1 VGDTWVWV
9 PAFQVTVNGQD
20 LDEKDQAKPI
30 EVVYNDN
37 VDAADFFSVRLGLVD
52 NAIGKPDWIDDAL
65 YKEGGK
71 VRIKIGHE
79 GRAVKTMIEGEI
91 TGVEVSFS
99 SRGPETLVLQGY
111 DRHHRLRR
119 GRKSRTFQKMT
130 DSEIAQKIAGE
141 QGLTLRGDPTS
152 VRYDHV
158 YQNNLTDFDF
168 LRMRAARVGY
178 EVAIENTN
186 LHFRKSQEAR
196 SKVTTLKW
204 GEPGDDELISFSP
217 RLSTANQVSEVTVR
231 GWNPKDKKEIVGRA
245 RVGDETTRMAGTVSG
260 GQSTTSA
267 FGSVK
272 TVVVDH
278 PIFDQREADT
288 LAKARFNEL
297 SLSYIAGEGICIGNP
312 DIRAGEVIEVN
323 GFGRRFS
330 GLYYV
335 VSSNHVCGRGAGGYR
350 TEFSVRRNSGG

>member
-1 VGDTWVWV
+1 MSDTWVWV

-20 LDEKDQAKPI
+20 LDQKDEAKPI

-71 VRIKIGHE
+71 VRIKMGHE

-91 TGVEVSFS
+91 TGVEVMFS

-119 GRKSRTFQKMT
+119 GRKSRTFQNMT
-130 DSEIAQKIAGE
+130 DSDIAQKIASE
-141 QGLTLRGDPTS
+141 QGLTLRGDSTS

-168 LRMRAARVGY
+168 LRMRAARIGY
-178 EVAIENTN
+178 EVEIENTN
-186 LHFRKSQEAR
+186 LHFRKSQESR

-231 GWNPKDKKEIVGRA
+231 GWSPKDKKEIVGRA
-245 RVGDETTRMAGTVSG
+245 RVGDETTRMGGSISG
-260 GQSTTSA
+260 GQSATSA

-278 PIFDQREADT
+278 PIFDQREADA

-297 SLSYIAGEGICIGNP
+297 SLGYISGEGICIGNP
-312 DIRAGEVIEVN
+312 DIRAGEVIEVK

-335 VSSNHVCGRGAGGYR
+335 VSSNHICGRGGGGYR
-350 TEFSVRRNSGG
+350 TEFTVRRNTGG

>member
-20 LDEKDQAKPI
+20 LDQKDEAKPV

-52 NAIGKPDWIDDAL
+52 NATGKADWIDDGL

-71 VRIKIGHE
+71 VRIKMGHE

-91 TGVEVSFS
+91 TGVEVLFS

-119 GRKSRTFQKMT
+119 GRKSRTFQNMT
-130 DSEIAQKIAGE
+130 DSDIAQKIAGD
-141 QGLTLRGDPTS
+141 QGLTLRGDTTS
-152 VRYDHV
+152 VRYEHV
-158 YQNNLTDFDF
+158 YQNNLSDFDF
-168 LRMRAARVGY
+168 LRQRAARIGY
-178 EVAIENTN
+178 EVEIENTN
-186 LHFRKSQEAR
+186 LYFRKSQEAR
-196 SKVTTLKW
+196 SKVITLKW
-204 GEPGDDELISFSP
+204 GEPGDDELISFAP

-231 GWNPKDKKEIVGRA
+231 GWNPKEKKEIVGRA
-245 RVGDETTRMAGTVSG
+245 KVGDETTRMAGSVSG
-260 GQSTTSA
+260 GQSATSA
-267 FGSVK
+267 FGTAT

-278 PIFDQREADT
+278 PIFDQREADA

-297 SLSYIAGEGICIGNP
+297 SLGYIGGEGVCIGNP
-312 DIRAGEVIEVN
+312 DIRAGEVIEVK

-335 VSSNHVCGRGAGGYR
+335 VSSNHVCGRGGGGYR
-350 TEFSVRRNSGG
+350 TEFSVRRNTGG

>member
-1 VGDTWVWV
+1 MSDTWVWV

-20 LDEKDQAKPI
+20 LDQKDEAKPI

-37 VDAADFFSVRLGLVD
+37 VDATDFFSVRLGLVD
-52 NAIGKPDWIDDAL
+52 NATAKVDWIDDAL

-71 VRIKIGHE
+71 VRIKMGHE

-91 TGVEVSFS
+91 TGVEVLFS

-119 GRKSRTFQKMT
+119 GRKSRTFQNMT
-130 DSEIAQKIAGE
+130 DSDIAQRIASD
-141 QGLTLRGDPTS
+141 QGLTLRGDSTS

-158 YQNNLTDFDF
+158 YQNNLSDFD
-168 LRMRAARVGY
+168 LLSMRAARIGY
-178 EVAIENTN
+178 EVEVENTT
-186 LHFRKSQEAR
+186 LYFRKSQEAR

-231 GWNPKDKKEIVGRA
+231 GWNPKEKKEIVGTA
-245 RVGDETTRMAGTVSG
+245 KVGDETTRMAGSVSG
-260 GQSTTSA
+260 GQSATSA
-267 FGSVK
+267 FGTVK

-278 PIFDQREADT
+278 PIFDQREADA

-297 SLSYIAGEGICIGNP
+297 SLDYIAGEGVCIGNP
-312 DIRAGEVIEVN
+312 DIRAGEVIEVK

-335 VSSNHVCGRGAGGYR
+335 VSSNHVCGRGGGGYR
-350 TEFSVRRNSGG
+350 TEFSVRRNTGG